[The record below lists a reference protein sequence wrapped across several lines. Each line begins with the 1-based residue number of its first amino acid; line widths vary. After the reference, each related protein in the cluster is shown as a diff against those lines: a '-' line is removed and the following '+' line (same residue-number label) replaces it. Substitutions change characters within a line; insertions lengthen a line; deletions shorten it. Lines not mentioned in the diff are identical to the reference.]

1 MPAPPRSA
9 TDGGTQLTDELAGRT
24 SGPPTVAVEARPS
37 SDGSAAPVAISLR
50 GLTKRYGSVAAV
62 DGLDLDIRT
71 GEFLTL
77 LGSSGCG
84 KTTTLML
91 IAGFER
97 PDAGD
102 IVLSGRS
109 VVGVPP
115 HKRRIGVVFQNYA
128 LFPHLTVFENV
139 AFALR
144 NLRWPRQ
151 RVKERVKEL
160 LEMVALEDLAGR
172 SPAQLSGGQQQRVAI
187 ARALAFEPEVLL
199 LDEPL
204 GALDR
209 RLRELMLQELR
220 RLHRILGVT
229 MVYVTHDQDEALAMS
244 DRIALMRDGR
254 LLALG
259 SPRELYEAPNGE
271 YAASFIGDTNVIEGS
286 AESSNTAL
294 VGGQRVTVGEE
305 LTAGRSV
312 RFGLRPER
320 IVLNGMAEGLLTE
333 PATVE
338 EVVYLGETTKYRL
351 RARSGITLLAVQS
364 NSPGTRHFDIGEEV
378 VAGWHSDDL
387 QVLDTGS

>member
-1 MPAPPRSA
+1 VAGPAA
-9 TDGGTQLTDELAGRT
+9 N
-24 SGPPTVAVEARPS
+24 GPVVPL
-37 SDGSAAPVAISLR
+37 AISLR
-50 GLTKRYGSVAAV
+50 GLTKRYGAVAAV
-62 DGLDLDIRT
+62 DGLDLDIRS

-97 PDAGD
+97 PDSGD

-109 VVGVPP
+109 VVGVPA

-128 LFPHLTVFENV
+128 LFPHLTVFENI

-151 RVKERVKEL
+151 RVKARVKEL
-160 LEMVALEDLAGR
+160 LELVALEELADR

-209 RLRELMLQELR
+209 RLREHMLQELR

-259 SPRELYEAPNGE
+259 SPRELYETPSGE
-271 YAASFIGDTNVIEGS
+271 YAASFIGDTNVLEGS
-286 AESSNTAL
+286 AESADIA
-294 VGGQRVTVGEE
+294 VIGEQRVKVADV
-305 LTAGRSV
+305 LTPGANV

-320 IVLNGMAEGLLTE
+320 IVLNANQDGLLTE

-338 EVVYLGETTKYRL
+338 EVVYLGDTTRYRL
-351 RARSGITLLAVQS
+351 RTRRGLSLLAVQS
-364 NSPGTRHFDIGEEV
+364 NSPGTRHFDIDEEV
-378 VAGWHSDDL
+378 IAGWRSDDL
-387 QVLDTGS
+387 QVLDNES

>member
-1 MPAPPRSA
+1 M
-9 TDGGTQLTDELAGRT
+9 QLSDKTAGRIA
-24 SGPPTVAVEARPS
+24 GPPVSSVAVSEGTRS
-37 SDGSAAPVAISLR
+37 SAHDQAIPVAISLR
-50 GLTKRYGSVAAV
+50 GLTKRYGAVAAV
-62 DGLDLDIRT
+62 DGLDLEIRE

>member
-1 MPAPPRSA
+1 VE
-9 TDGGTQLTDELAGRT
+9 LTDELAGRT
-24 SGPPTVAVEARPS
+24 SGPPTSSIPASAVAGP
-37 SDGSAAPVAISLR
+37 AANGPVVPLAISLR
-50 GLTKRYGSVAAV
+50 GLTKRYGAVAAV
-62 DGLDLDIRT
+62 DGLDLDIRS

-97 PDAGD
+97 PDSGD

-109 VVGVPP
+109 VVGVPA

-128 LFPHLTVFENV
+128 LFPHLTVFENI

-151 RVKERVKEL
+151 RVKARVKEL
-160 LEMVALEDLAGR
+160 LELVALEELADR

-209 RLRELMLQELR
+209 RLREHMLQELR

-259 SPRELYEAPNGE
+259 SPRELYETPSGE

-286 AESSNTAL
+286 AESADIA
-294 VGGQRVTVGEE
+294 VIGEQRVKVADV
-305 LTAGRSV
+305 LTPGANV

-320 IVLNGMAEGLLTE
+320 IVLNANQDGLLTE

-338 EVVYLGETTKYRL
+338 EVVYLGDTTRYRL
-351 RARSGITLLAVQS
+351 RTRRGLSLLAVQS
-364 NSPGTRHFDIGEEV
+364 NSPGTRHFDIDEEV
-378 VAGWHSDDL
+378 IAGWRSDDL
-387 QVLDTGS
+387 QVLDNES

>member
-1 MPAPPRSA
+1 V
-9 TDGGTQLTDELAGRT
+9 QLSDKTAGRIA
-24 SGPPTVAVEARPS
+24 GPPVSSVAVSEGTRS
-37 SDGSAAPVAISLR
+37 SAHDQAIPVAISLR
-50 GLTKRYGSVAAV
+50 GLTKRYGAVAAV
-62 DGLDLDIRT
+62 DGLDLEIRE

>member
-1 MPAPPRSA
+1 V
-9 TDGGTQLTDELAGRT
+9 QLSDKTAGRIA
-24 SGPPTVAVEARPS
+24 GPPVSSVAVSEGTRS
-37 SDGSAAPVAISLR
+37 SADDQAIPVAISLR
-50 GLTKRYGSVAAV
+50 GLTKRYGAVAAV
-62 DGLDLDIRT
+62 DGLDLEIRE

>member
-1 MPAPPRSA
+1 METRPGEGDPSAGGPAQPA
-9 TDGGTQLTDELAGRT
+9 
-24 SGPPTVAVEARPS
+24 
-37 SDGSAAPVAISLR
+37 AISLR
-50 GLTKRYGSVAAV
+50 ALSKRYGSVTAV
-62 DGLDLDIRT
+62 DALDLDVRP

-97 PDAGD
+97 PDSGD
-102 IVLSGRS
+102 IILAGRS
-109 VVGVPP
+109 MVGVPP
-115 HKRRIGVVFQNYA
+115 HRRRIGVVFQNYA
-128 LFPHLTVFENV
+128 LFPHLSVFENV

-144 NLRWPRQ
+144 NLRWSRQ
-151 RVKERVKEL
+151 RISARVKEL
-160 LEMVALEDLAGR
+160 LKLVALEGLADR
-172 SPAQLSGGQQQRVAI
+172 SPGQLSGGQQQRVAI

-209 RLRELMLQELR
+209 RLREHMLQELR

-259 SPRELYEAPNGE
+259 SPRDLYEAPQSE
-271 YAASFIGDTNVIEGS
+271 YAASFIGDTNVLVGS
-286 AESSNTAL
+286 AESADVAVVAGHRVQLTGRLKA
-294 VGGQRVTVGEE
+294 GQT
-305 LTAGRSV
+305 V

-320 IVLNGMAEGLLTE
+320 LLLGPLSAGLISE
-333 PATVE
+333 CATVD
-338 EVVYLGETTKYRL
+338 EVIYLGDTTKYRL
-351 RARSGITLLAVQS
+351 RTQSGGSLLAVQS
-364 NSPGTRHFDIGEEV
+364 NSPGTTHVDVNDEV
-378 VAGWHSDDL
+378 VVGWDPRDL
-387 QVLDTGS
+387 QVLDDGM

>member
-24 SGPPTVAVEARPS
+24 SGPPNVAVEARPS

-62 DGLDLDIRT
+62 DGLDLEIRT

-102 IVLSGRS
+102 IVVSGRS

-115 HKRRIGVVFQNYA
+115 HKRHVGVVFQNYA

-151 RVKERVKEL
+151 RVKTRVNEL
-160 LEMVALEDLAGR
+160 LELVALEALADR

-209 RLRELMLQELR
+209 RLREHMLQELR

-259 SPRELYEAPNGE
+259 SPRELYESPSGE
-271 YAASFIGDTNVIEGS
+271 YAAGFIGDTNVLEGS
-286 AESSNTAL
+286 AESSDTA
-294 VGGQRVTVGEE
+294 VIGGQRVKVGEE
-305 LTAGRSV
+305 LTAGARV
-312 RFGLRPER
+312 RFALRPER
-320 IVLNGMAEGLLTE
+320 IVLDSKEEGLLTE

-338 EVVYLGETTKYRL
+338 EVVYLGDTTKYRL
-351 RARSGITLLAVQS
+351 LTRSGTTLLAVQS
-364 NSPGTRHFDIGEEV
+364 NSPGTRHFEIGDEV
-378 VAGWHSDDL
+378 TAGWHSDDL
-387 QVLDTGS
+387 QVLDAG

>member
-62 DGLDLDIRT
+62 DGLDLEIRT

-102 IVLSGRS
+102 IVVSGRS

-115 HKRRIGVVFQNYA
+115 HKRHVGVVFQNYA

-151 RVKERVKEL
+151 RVKTRVKEL
-160 LEMVALEDLAGR
+160 LELVALEELAHR

-187 ARALAFEPEVLL
+187 ARALAFEPDVLL

-209 RLRELMLQELR
+209 RLREHMLQELR

-259 SPRELYEAPNGE
+259 SPRELYESPSGE
-271 YAASFIGDTNVIEGS
+271 YAAGFIGDTNVLEGS
-286 AESSNTAL
+286 AESSDTA
-294 VGGQRVTVGEE
+294 VIGGHRVTIGG
-305 LTAGRSV
+305 LTAGASV

-320 IVLNGMAEGLLTE
+320 IVLDAKEDGLLTE

-338 EVVYLGETTKYRL
+338 EVIYLGDTTKYRL
-351 RARSGITLLAVQS
+351 RSRNGTTLLAVQS
-364 NSPGTRHFDIGEEV
+364 NSPGTRHFAIGDDV
-378 VAGWHSDDL
+378 TAGWHSDDL
-387 QVLDTGS
+387 QVLDAGA

>member
-1 MPAPPRSA
+1 M
-9 TDGGTQLTDELAGRT
+9 QLSDKTAGRIA
-24 SGPPTVAVEARPS
+24 GPPVSSVAVSEGTRS
-37 SDGSAAPVAISLR
+37 SADDQAIPVAISLR
-50 GLTKRYGSVAAV
+50 GLTKRYGAVAAV
-62 DGLDLDIRT
+62 DGLDLEIRE

>member
-1 MPAPPRSA
+1 MRVRQLSGRESANSFSDLVTTTRPEEASPTPIGSGAAAP
-9 TDGGTQLTDELAGRT
+9 
-24 SGPPTVAVEARPS
+24 
-37 SDGSAAPVAISLR
+37 PVAISVR
-50 GLTKRYGSVAAV
+50 GLTKRYGPVTAVA
-62 DGLDLDIRT
+62 DLNLEIRS

-97 PDAGD
+97 PDSGD
-102 IVLSGRS
+102 IILSGRS
-109 VVGVPP
+109 MAGIPP
-115 HKRRIGVVFQNYA
+115 HKRRVGVVFQNYA

-144 NLRWPRQ
+144 NLRWSRQ
-151 RVKERVKEL
+151 RISARVKEL
-160 LEMVALEDLAGR
+160 LELIALEGLADR
-172 SPAQLSGGQQQRVAI
+172 TPSQLSGGQQQRVAI

-209 RLRELMLQELR
+209 RLREHMLQELR

-254 LLALG
+254 VLALG
-259 SPRELYEAPNGE
+259 SPRELYEDPEGE
-271 YAASFIGDTNVIEGS
+271 YAANFIGDTNVIEG
-286 AESSNTAL
+286 TAQSTDVAL
-294 VGGQRVTVGEE
+294 IRGRTVQIPNQ
-305 LTAGRSV
+305 LTPGSSV

-320 IVLNGMAEGLLTE
+320 VVLDAEDKGLMTE
-333 PATVE
+333 HAKVE
-338 EVVYLGETTKYRL
+338 EVIYLGDTTKYRL
-351 RARSGITLLAVQS
+351 RTLSGAVLLAIQS
-364 NSPGTRHFDIGEEV
+364 NRPGTRH
-378 VAGWHSDDL
+378 L
-387 QVLDTGS
+387 QVDDEVTTGWNPADLKLLNPGT

>member
-1 MPAPPRSA
+1 V
-9 TDGGTQLTDELAGRT
+9 QLSDNAAGRIA
-24 SGPPTVAVEARPS
+24 GPPASSVAVSERARTGP
-37 SDGSAAPVAISLR
+37 DDNAAPVAISLR
-50 GLTKRYGSVAAV
+50 GLTKRYGAVAAV
-62 DGLDLDIRT
+62 DGLDLEIRE

-97 PDAGD
+97 PDSGD

-259 SPRELYEAPNGE
+259 SPRELYEAPSGE

-294 VGGQRVTVGEE
+294 IGGQRFTVGEE
-305 LTAGRSV
+305 LTPGGSV

-320 IVLNGMAEGLLTE
+320 IVLNGTGEGLVTE
-333 PATVE
+333 SATVE

-351 RARSGITLLAVQS
+351 RVRSGISLLAVQS

-378 VAGWHSDDL
+378 VAGWHSEDL

>member
-1 MPAPPRSA
+1 VS
-9 TDGGTQLTDELAGRT
+9 
-24 SGPPTVAVEARPS
+24 SVAVSEGTRS
-37 SDGSAAPVAISLR
+37 SADDQAIPVAISLR
-50 GLTKRYGSVAAV
+50 GLTKRYGAVAAV
-62 DGLDLDIRT
+62 DGLDLEIRE

>member
-9 TDGGTQLTDELAGRT
+9 TDGGTQLTDELAGRI

-37 SDGSAAPVAISLR
+37 IDGSAAPLAISLR

-62 DGLDLDIRT
+62 DALDLDIRS

-102 IVLSGRS
+102 IVVSGRS

-115 HKRRIGVVFQNYA
+115 HKRHVGVVFQNYA

-151 RVKERVKEL
+151 RVKTRVKEL
-160 LEMVALEDLAGR
+160 LELIALEELAHR

-209 RLRELMLQELR
+209 RLREHMLQELR

-259 SPRELYEAPNGE
+259 SPRELYESPSGE

-286 AESSNTAL
+286 AESSDTA
-294 VGGQRVTVGEE
+294 VIGGQRVRVGEE
-305 LTAGRSV
+305 LTAGARI
-312 RFGLRPER
+312 RFALRPER
-320 IVLNGMAEGLLTE
+320 IVLDAQEDGLLTE
-333 PATVE
+333 LAIVE
-338 EVVYLGETTKYRL
+338 EVVYLGDTTKYRL
-351 RARSGITLLAVQS
+351 RAHSGTTLLAVQS
-364 NSPGTRHFDIGEEV
+364 NSPGTRHFDIGDEV
-378 VAGWHSDDL
+378 TAGWHSDDL
-387 QVLDTGS
+387 QVLDAGS